1 MMKKYILST
10 TQMIRKFII
19 VEADSE
25 MEAVEKVLRLIAEK
39 EVNFEEHT
47 DEDKSYEIYAIYSD
61 TSPKEFAKKEDEK
74 YEDNNENFA
83 KEYIEVRCE
92 KCGNCILLD
101 DIIHHLDS

>member
-74 YEDNNENFA
+74 YEDNN
-83 KEYIEVRCE
+83 
-92 KCGNCILLD
+92 
-101 DIIHHLDS
+101 

>member
-83 KEYIEVRCE
+83 KEYIEVCCE

>member
-47 DEDKSYEIYAIYSD
+47 DEDKRY
-61 TSPKEFAKKEDEK
+61 
-74 YEDNNENFA
+74 
-83 KEYIEVRCE
+83 
-92 KCGNCILLD
+92 
-101 DIIHHLDS
+101 